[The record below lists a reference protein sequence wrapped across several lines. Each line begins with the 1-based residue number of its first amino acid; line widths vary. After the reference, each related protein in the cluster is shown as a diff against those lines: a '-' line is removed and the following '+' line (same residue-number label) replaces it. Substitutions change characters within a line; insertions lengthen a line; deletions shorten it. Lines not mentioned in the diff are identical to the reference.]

1 MNTSVTDSCLLLTDA
16 LPCNVHRRAGTILA
30 ISILFIVKSM
40 MQVINSG
47 LVLFHGNKNRGGFAA
62 MLLLESVLEHAQPWV
77 LVIALFFDP
86 NFTSVLL
93 KLLHQVCPICCRPKV
108 KLTCDLVRNPHVLDS
123 VPPAASD
130 SDDVLN

>member
-1 MNTSVTDSCLLLTDA
+1 MQRAPACRHH
-16 LPCNVHRRAGTILA
+16 PCNQHSLYRQEYDAGDQRGSSTFPWKQE
-30 ISILFIVKSM
+30 S
-40 MQVINSG
+40 
-47 LVLFHGNKNRGGFAA
+47 GGFAA

-93 KLLHQVCPICCRPKV
+93 KLLHQVCPICCRPKI

-130 SDDVLN
+130 SDGVLN